1 MRRSWVRRRG
11 ERYVL
16 VAREAS
22 VILIM
27 RLTPAREDWPPVTS
41 DIPRETGKTIG
52 GDSNYMA
59 IAGDHTVPAVEE
71 MNSIG
76 ALLAERAFDFDQPL
90 WEPRRS
96 ALKAEIGRFLR
107 TSARAGMPLSF
118 RSGCCGRRPWGQPWL
133 SRKLTVRLGRLE
145 STSASVHVTPSRA
158 TRRRWLQS
166 T

>member
-52 GDSNYMA
+52 GDSNYMV

-90 WEPRRS
+90 WEHAGGAGGRNRPIFTYLGEGGDAALIPIWLLRSPAVGSAVAEPEAHGPSLPPRV
-96 ALKAEIGRFLR
+96 GVGFH
-107 TSARAGMPLSF
+107 TF
-118 RSGCCGRRPWGQPWL
+118 
-133 SRKLTVRLGRLE
+133 
-145 STSASVHVTPSRA
+145 
-158 TRRRWLQS
+158 
-166 T
+166 

>member
-11 ERYVL
+11 ERYIL

-41 DIPRETGKTIG
+41 EIPLETGKTIG
-52 GDSNYMA
+52 GDSNYMV

-71 MNSIG
+71 TNSIG

-90 WEPRRS
+90 WEH
-96 ALKAEIGRFLR
+96 AGGAEGRNRPILR

-145 STSASVHVTPSRA
+145 STSASIHVAPSRA

>member
-11 ERYVL
+11 ERYIL

-52 GDSNYMA
+52 GDSNYMV
-59 IAGDHTVPAVEE
+59 IAGERTVPAVEE

-90 WEPRRS
+90 WEHTGG
-96 ALKAEIGRFLR
+96 AEGRNRPILR
-107 TSARAGMPLSF
+107 TSVKAGMRLSS
-118 RSGCCGRRPWGQPWL
+118 RADCCGRRPWGQPWQ
-133 SRKLTVRLGRLE
+133 SQKLTVRLGRLE

>member
-11 ERYVL
+11 ERYIL

-52 GDSNYMA
+52 GDSNHMVL
-59 IAGDHTVPAVEE
+59 AGDHTVPAVEE

-90 WEPRRS
+90 WEH
-96 ALKAEIGRFLR
+96 AGGAEGRNRPILR
-107 TSARAGMPLSF
+107 TSARVGTPLSF
-118 RSGCCGRRPWGQPWL
+118 RSGCCGRRLWGQPWL

-145 STSASVHVTPSRA
+145 STSASIHVTPSRA
-158 TRRRWLQS
+158 TPRRWLQS